1 MDGAG
6 SPPEL
11 SGWGARLQS
20 HLRSGP
26 VSRVVYGSI
35 IGLALVLTLEAKPSG
50 PGTAAGTL
58 VATAVAVG
66 LAELY
71 SEVLARHARVGLD
84 GEAEPL
90 REVLEDTVAV
100 IFGVA
105 FPALFFLLAAAGW
118 IELDTAYRLA
128 KWTGLGLIA
137 LYGYLGS
144 RLGGSS
150 QPHAV
155 LRAAGVALI
164 AALLILFK
172 ALVH

>member
-1 MDGAG
+1 MDGPA

-11 SGWGARLQS
+11 HGWAARLRS

-35 IGLALVLTLEAKPSG
+35 IGLALVLTLEAKPSS

-71 SEVLARHARVGLD
+71 SEVVARHARVGL
-84 GEAEPL
+84 GGKAEPM

-105 FPALFFLLAAAGW
+105 FPALFFLAAAAGR

-137 LYGYLGS
+137 VYGYLGS
-144 RLGGSS
+144 RLAGSS
-150 QPHAV
+150 HPHSL